1 MPENCR
7 PLCLR
12 RISLNLSAT
21 RCAESQSKGY
31 TLSVPIMIRNY
42 LSTAFR
48 SLLKH
53 KFFSVLNI
61 TGLALGIAACLL
73 LSTWVRHE
81 LSYDNFHQNRDQ
93 LVRASL
99 EYSFGGQTAK
109 TAVSPTA
116 LLPTMQKNFAEI
128 QGGVRFYNPASYNP
142 FIVRRENK
150 VFQEGRFFFADSTFF
165 EIFTFHLYQGNLKTA
180 LTKPNSVILTR
191 TTAEK
196 YFGNEDPVGRT
207 LEVNDGKEYLV
218 TGLLED
224 MPSNSTIQFDFI
236 ASFSSLEASRE
247 QIWWSAN
254 YQTYLLVSRDAD
266 LEALSAK
273 TQEIVKRELADELTN
288 PGDYVRYN
296 FMPMRDI
303 YLRSDVSEPV
313 PVGSIQYVY
322 IFGAIAALVLL
333 IACINYVNLATAR
346 AAERAREVGVR
357 KVIGAGRRQLFMQFI
372 GESMIITTL
381 SLCVAL
387 VFARLALPAF
397 NSLTGKNF
405 AIDSLMAPSLLLAY
419 VVGAFLVA
427 LAAGSYPAFAITS
440 FNPSH
445 VLKGN
450 FRTSDKG
457 LWLRKSLVIF
467 QFGISVMLIV
477 GTIVVHKQLI
487 FIQDRHLGYAR
498 ENVISVPLDQKTEER
513 YLQIKTELLRQGL
526 VANVGRGS
534 ESPTSINA
542 GYSINPEGTG
552 NDVGMIVTAASVD
565 ENFIPTLGM
574 SLVTGRNYT
583 ESDMKR
589 VSADTVYSF
598 VLNESALRELGLTPE
613 QAIGVQANMNG
624 MKGEIIGVVRDFHF
638 ASLQKKI
645 APLVMFNDPA
655 NYSFFFVS
663 IKPGNPS
670 VALSKIKDIMQN
682 LAPHRPFEFV
692 FLDDQYQHMY
702 DNEQRMGRIVTTFA
716 LLTIVIACLGLLG
729 LVAFAAAQKTKEI
742 GIRKVLGATPGNIIV
757 LIMKEFA
764 GLVAAGIA
772 LGLPVAYWSLTQW
785 LNGFAY
791 RTNVGVWPILL
802 ASGLCVLIAVGAAS
816 FQAIQASLLDPA
828 KTLRSE

>member
-1 MPENCR
+1 
-7 PLCLR
+7 
-12 RISLNLSAT
+12 
-21 RCAESQSKGY
+21 
-31 TLSVPIMIRNY
+31 MIRNY
-42 LSTAFR
+42 LSTALR

-53 KFFSVLNI
+53 KFFSLLNI
-61 TGLALGIAACLL
+61 TGLGLGIAACLL
-73 LSTWVRHE
+73 LSTWIRHE
-81 LSYDNFHQNRDQ
+81 LSYDNFHQHRDQ
-93 LVRASL
+93 LVRVSM
-99 EYSFGGQTAK
+99 EYSFGGQTAR

-116 LLPTMQKNFAEI
+116 LLPTLQKNFAEI
-128 QGGVRFYNPASYNP
+128 QSGVRFYNPASYNP

-165 EIFTFHLYQGNLKTA
+165 EIFTFDLYQGDPGTA
-180 LTKPNSVILTR
+180 LAKPNSVILTR
-191 TTAEK
+191 TSAKK
-196 YFGNEDPVGRT
+196 YFGNEDPMGRT
-207 LEVNDGKEYLV
+207 LEINDGKEYMV

-224 MPSNSTIQFDFI
+224 IPSNSILQFDFI

-254 YQTYLLVSRDAD
+254 YQTYLLLSPEAD
-266 LEALSAK
+266 LEALSTK
-273 TQEIVKRELADELTN
+273 TQEIVRSALADELTN
-288 PGDYVRYN
+288 PGDYVKYN
-296 FMPMRDI
+296 FMPMRNI
-303 YLRSDVSEPV
+303 YLRSDVNEPV
-313 PVGSIQYVY
+313 PVGSIQYLY

-357 KVIGAGRRQLFMQFI
+357 KVIGAGRRQLFMQFL
-372 GESMIITTL
+372 GESVIITTL
-381 SLCVAL
+381 SLGVAL
-387 VFARLALPAF
+387 LFARLALPAF
-397 NSLTGKNF
+397 NALTGKNF
-405 AIDSLMAPSLLLAY
+405 FTDSLMAPQLLLAY
-419 VVGAFLVA
+419 AVCALLVA
-427 LAAGSYPAFAITS
+427 LAAGSYPALAITS
-440 FNPSH
+440 FNPAQ

-450 FRTSDKG
+450 FRTSAKG

-467 QFGISVMLIV
+467 QFCISVMLIA

-487 FIQDRHLGYAR
+487 FIQDRQLGYAR

-513 YLQIKTELLRQGL
+513 YTQIKTELLRQG
-526 VANVGRGS
+526 VAVNVGRGS

-552 NDVGMIVTAASVD
+552 NDAGMIVTAASVD

-574 SLVTGRNYT
+574 NLVTGRNYT
-583 ESDMKR
+583 EADMKKAA
-589 VSADTVYSF
+589 VDTVYSF
-598 VLNESALRELGLTPE
+598 ILNESALRELGLTPE
-613 QAIGVQANMNG
+613 QAIGVRANMNG
-624 MKGEIIGVVRDFHF
+624 MKGEIIGVVQDFHF
-638 ASLQKKI
+638 ASLQKQI
-645 APLVMFNDPA
+645 APLVMFNDPG
-655 NYSFFFVS
+655 NYSYFFVS

-670 VALSKIKDIMQN
+670 VALSNMKEIMQN

-692 FLDDQYQHMY
+692 FLDDQYQRMY

-742 GIRKVLGATPGNIIV
+742 GIRKVMGATPGNIII

-764 GLVAAGIA
+764 GLVAAGIII
-772 LGLPVAYWSLTQW
+772 GLPVAYWSLTQW

-802 ASGLCVLIAVGAAS
+802 ASGLCVVIAVLAAS